1 MASCTTVL
9 SMAEFSAVG
18 VSRGVTNERR
28 LGIVSRCRTFDDRR
42 MSAKKEARG
51 LLTASLNLNKPA
63 ANSND
68 SSTAA
73 NLWERVGFAFLAKWA
88 RLESNQHALAGTR
101 PSTLRVCQFRH
112 EPLESGRPRRFP
124 AARNQIR

>member
-1 MASCTTVL
+1 
-9 SMAEFSAVG
+9 
-18 VSRGVTNERR
+18 
-28 LGIVSRCRTFDDRR
+28 

-63 ANSND
+63 IE
-68 SSTAA
+68 TAA

-112 EPLESGRPRRFP
+112 EPLESGRFQRFP